1 MSTEVSRDDLPTSA
15 LFEASH
21 GRYIKL
27 LQGATKSTPAPGEKH
42 VQAAPP
48 QMESYTTRAG
58 IPTEI
63 PVQHPWRED

>member
-15 LFEASH
+15 LFETSQ
-21 GRYIKL
+21 GKYTKL
-27 LQGATKSTPAPGEKH
+27 LQGATKNRPAPDEKH

-48 QMESYTTRAG
+48 QMEAYTTRAG